1 MHLTVHGKERT
12 NHCVLK
18 RYVEKKKTI
27 VIGSQPKTIVMGSQP
42 KTIVMG
48 SQPKTIVMGS
58 QPKTIV
64 MGSQPKT
71 REICRPWDVSLV
83 N

>member
-27 VIGSQPKTIVMGSQP
+27 VMGSQL
-42 KTIVMG
+42 
-48 SQPKTIVMGS
+48 
-58 QPKTIV
+58 KTIV